1 MVSGTL
7 ISCYLFKARRFRKY
21 ICSVQR
27 RKSYINK
34 YLVSP
39 IREFMDDSRAVG
51 IVLLCCTAFSLIISN
66 SSIAGFYCALW
77 DKEILSSGILHLPGT
92 ALHIVNDVLMVFFF
106 LLAGMEIKRELL
118 VGELSQLQKSLLP
131 IFAAIGGML
140 VPALIYTFFCGN
152 TPFSKGWG
160 VPMATDIAFSLGVLS
175 LLGKRAPLSIRILLM
190 ALAII
195 DDLGGIITI
204 AAFYSAK
211 IDLLF
216 ILLALL
222 VLGIMIVLNKFR
234 VQRIYPYA
242 IGGVLL
248 WYFVYNSGIHATI
261 AGVLI
266 ALCIPLKNINRFI
279 HSLHDPVNF
288 LVLPLFAM
296 ANTAITLPANTG
308 MFQSPVTYGIIFG
321 LLIGKPL
328 GIFTFAKLAIKLKFG
343 ILPTRMNGR
352 QLLGM
357 SIVAGIGFTISIF
370 MATLAFDNEE
380 VRSMAK
386 VAVIIAS
393 VASGIIGYAFLRFIG
408 TGTKKAAGAPAA
420 K

>member
-1 MVSGTL
+1 MP
-7 ISCYLFKARRFRKY
+7 
-21 ICSVQR
+21 R

-34 YLVSP
+34 YIISP
-39 IREFMDDSRAVG
+39 IREFTDDSRATG
-51 IVLLCCTAFSLIISN
+51 IVLLCSTILSLLLSNISSGSAYTTQWN
-66 SSIAGFYCALW
+66 
-77 DKEILSSGILHLPGT
+77 KEILSSTILHLPGT
-92 ALHIVNDVLMVFFF
+92 PLHIINDVLMVFFF

-118 VGELSQLQKSLLP
+118 VGELSSLPKSLLP

-140 VPALIYTFFCGN
+140 VPALIYALFCGG
-152 TPFSKGWG
+152 TAYSKGWG
-160 VPMATDIAFSLGVLS
+160 IPMATDIAFSLGVLS
-175 LLGKRAPLSIRILLM
+175 LLGKKAPLSIRILLM

-204 AAFYSAK
+204 AVFYSAK
-211 IDLLF
+211 IDWLF
-216 ILLALL
+216 ILFAFF
-222 VLGIMIVLNKFR
+222 VLGVMILLNKFR

-242 IGGVLL
+242 IAGILL

-288 LVLPLFAM
+288 LVLPLFAV
-296 ANTAITLPANTG
+296 ANTAIPLPGNAG
-308 MFQSPVTYGIIFG
+308 MFQAPVMYGIIFG

-328 GIFTFAKLAIKLKFG
+328 GIFTFSKLAIKLKFG
-343 ILPTRMNGR
+343 SLPARMNGK

-357 SIVAGIGFTISIF
+357 SMVAGIGFTISIF

-380 VRSMAK
+380 VRSIAK

-393 VASGIIGYAFLRFIG
+393 VVSGIAGYTYLRFIG
-408 TGTKKAAGAPAA
+408 PRTKKAAGKPAA
-420 K
+420 V